1 MNHLK
6 TFTALDFETFT
17 PERSSACAIGLVKVI
32 DGHIVNKFYSLIK
45 PIPDDRTTTNTAING
60 ITREMVRLA
69 PTFLELWPTI
79 KSIIGSDVIVSHNAE
94 FDREVWN
101 RQMEAYR
108 CVEDHSKFF
117 FFCTFMLTGLSLEK
131 ACEKHNIDMG
141 NHHDALDDALACAR
155 VMLAEAGIIQARTFS
170 GGISA
175 ALKQVAAKKYE
186 RSTLDPIEDWQVD
199 NQETPFF
206 HARTVITGVFSAFP
220 NRDELGKRLQA
231 LGADINTTISRK
243 TNVVVI
249 GDGAGPSKLKKIEA
263 LQADGCE
270 IRLIY
275 EPELI
280 SILS

>member
-1 MNHLK
+1 
-6 TFTALDFETFT
+6 
-17 PERSSACAIGLVKVI
+17 
-32 DGHIVNKFYSLIK
+32 
-45 PIPDDRTTTNTAING
+45 
-60 ITREMVRLA
+60 
-69 PTFLELWPTI
+69 
-79 KSIIGSDVIVSHNAE
+79 
-94 FDREVWN
+94 
-101 RQMEAYR
+101 
-108 CVEDHSKFF
+108 
-117 FFCTFMLTGLSLEK
+117 MLTGLSLEK

-170 GGISA
+170 GGISGA
-175 ALKQVAAKKYE
+175 MKQVTAKKYK
-186 RSTLDPIEDWQVD
+186 RSTLDPIEDWKID

-231 LGADINTTISRK
+231 LGADINTTISKK

-249 GDGAGPSKLKKIEA
+249 GDGAGPSKLKKIES